1 VAPEDII
8 RSVKQFDDRKVRGCI
23 LYCASESDSL
33 WSLTSVYDF
42 LIVLINTNHEFY
54 NRIMAPLRA
63 SGIETA
69 LSSIEL
75 FLSSLAWEEKEHF
88 RSTDDRKNVIEQFRS
103 YVGLHLNRYLAEN
116 KIEIHESDFISGG
129 SDVETNVADTKT

>member
-1 VAPEDII
+1 MAREDVV
-8 RSVKQFDDRKVRGCI
+8 RSVKQFDDKKVRGCI

-42 LIVLINTNHEFY
+42 LIVLVNTNHEFY
-54 NRIMAPLRA
+54 SRIMAPLRTK
-63 SGIETA
+63 GFETA
-69 LSSIEL
+69 LSAIEL

-88 RSTDDRKNVIEQFRS
+88 RSNDDRKNVIEQFRS

-116 KIEIHESDFISGG
+116 QIEINESDFIVG
-129 SDVETNVADTKT
+129 SSDSDNIDTDT